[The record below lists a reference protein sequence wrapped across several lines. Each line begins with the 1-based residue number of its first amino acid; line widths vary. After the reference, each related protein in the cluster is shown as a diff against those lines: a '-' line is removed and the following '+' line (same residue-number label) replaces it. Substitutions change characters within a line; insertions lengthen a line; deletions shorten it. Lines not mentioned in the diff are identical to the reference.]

1 VSVRVHRYGPPAPF
15 LSIFQ
20 SAGLLSLALD
30 LLTLTIV
37 TRRSVDSR
45 STTLG
50 SYSDHSKQTG
60 VTAADELFFS
70 LDGRLL
76 SADDDEWRLEVCG
89 VHSSGTDHW
98 VQLNLHGLVGWGI
111 TLRTDSL
118 DAGGV
123 LDRVNAWLHETM
135 PAEERS
141 RCFVAD

>member
-1 VSVRVHRYGPPAPF
+1 
-15 LSIFQ
+15 
-20 SAGLLSLALD
+20 
-30 LLTLTIV
+30 
-37 TRRSVDSR
+37 
-45 STTLG
+45 
-50 SYSDHSKQTG
+50 

-111 TLRTDSL
+111 TLRTDTL
-118 DAGGV
+118 DASGI
-123 LDRVNAWLHETM
+123 LDRVSAWLHETM

-141 RCFVAD
+141 RCFVTD